1 MTMTSREAQA
11 ITNLTNLIAT
21 PSGSQSK
28 IYPNED
34 TIVSSLQARARSDL
48 PYTWVGSSTLL
59 VVNPLRS
66 LANASDASAKEYER
80 AYKEAAEELQPHVY
94 DLAGRV
100 YLMMKQQRESQSVV
114 YR

>member
-1 MTMTSREAQA
+1 MATMTAREAQA
-11 ITNLTNLIAT
+11 LTNLTNLISS
-21 PSGSQSK
+21 PQGSQSK

-48 PYTWVGSSTLL
+48 PYTYVGSSTLV

-66 LANASDASAKEYER
+66 LANASDASAKEYEKSF
-80 AYKEAAEELQPHVY
+80 KEEESLQPHVY

-100 YLMMKQQRESQSVV
+100 YLMMQQRRESQAVV